1 MEKEIMNKSLPCSF
15 RDPSGFIFLQNGV
28 IYRHVNYTYKENYDY
43 LVNSGLYKNLTADE
57 LLIQHEEINR
67 NNLLNFDKAYKILR
81 PDVIP
86 FISYPYEWCFSQ
98 LKDAALITLEI
109 QKRALQ
115 FGMSL
120 KDASAYNIQF
130 IKGKPKLI
138 DTLSFEKYSKGAP
151 WVAYKQFCQHYLA
164 PLVLMI
170 YIDIRLNQLL
180 RVYID
185 GIPLSLASSLLK
197 ARSYLNFPVLLHI
210 HLHARSQ
217 SHFADKSRVEINRQ
231 FSLLSFQGLID
242 SLESYIRKLRW
253 KHKTT
258 EWSDYYKGDS
268 YDLEALEHKK
278 QLVSEFLDKINP
290 KVVWDMGANTGLFSH
305 IAKSKGA
312 EEIISFDVD
321 PACVEINYLNC
332 KKNGETH
339 ILPLLFDL
347 TNPSPAIGWENQERK
362 SLLERSQADTVFAL
376 ALIHHLAISNNLPL
390 NKIAE
395 FFKKIC
401 QWLIIEF
408 VPKDDI
414 KVQKLLTIREDIFPT
429 YTQESFESEFNKL
442 FTIYTSVKIKNS
454 QRILYL
460 MKRK

>member
-28 IYRHVNYTYKENYDY
+28 IYRQVNYTYKENYDY
-43 LVNSGLYKNLTADE
+43 LVNSGLYKNLTTDE

-67 NNLLNFDKAYKILR
+67 NFDKAYKILR
-81 PDVIP
+81 PEVIP

-138 DTLSFEKYSKGAP
+138 DTLSFEKYSKGTP

-164 PLVLMI
+164 PLVLMTD
-170 YIDIRLNQLL
+170 IDIRLNQLL

-197 ARSYLNFPVLLHI
+197 ARSYLNFPVLLHL

-217 SHFADKSRVEINRQ
+217 SHFADKSRGEIKRQ

-253 KHKTT
+253 KHKIT

-268 YDLEALEHKK
+268 YDLESLEHKK
-278 QLVSEFLDKINP
+278 QLVSEFLDKINA

-339 ILPLLFDL
+339 ILPLLVDL

-362 SLLERSQADTVFAL
+362 SLLERSHADTVFAL

-414 KVQKLLTIREDIFPT
+414 KVQKLLTMRKDIFPN